1 LNRTSP
7 RVLIVED
14 DTTTAHMIAKIFELW
29 KWDTAK
35 AYTVASAMS
44 LLDEVPY
51 DLVVLDLMLPDGSGV
66 DVLRKIRDRKCPAA
80 VAVSTSKMID
90 EVGDVLEL
98 KPDQLNFKPFIFEP
112 LREMAQNIYDR
123 FYCRK
128 RALAHTGG

>member
-1 LNRTSP
+1 MNRTSP

-14 DTTTAHMIAKIFELW
+14 DTTIAHMVAKIFELW

-35 AYTVASAMS
+35 AYTVAAAMA

-51 DLVVLDLMLPDGSGV
+51 DMVVLDLMLPDGSGI
-66 DVLRKIRDRKCPAA
+66 DILRRLRERKCPASIS
-80 VAVSTSKMID
+80 VSTAKGID
-90 EVGDVLEL
+90 DVGDVLEL

-112 LREMAQNIYDR
+112 LREMAQGIYDR

-128 RALAHTGG
+128 RL